1 MKKGKQIDVK
11 LNLSVRTFYIFI
23 ALGILAIAGVGVY
36 AASYSAAGA
45 GHPYSEITT
54 CGEGQFLEV
63 IGGVWTCATYPSTT
77 SNCQWINYDAKSS
90 SYDPFDNYDDT
101 LTCPK
106 GKALRAIKERAEYIE
121 NDYPSYNYNP
131 NDPNQYQYDNTEL
144 VREILCC

>member
-77 SNCQWINYDAKSS
+77 SNCAWINYDAKSD
-90 SYDPFDNYDDT
+90 SYNPFSDEVT
-101 LTCPK
+101 PLTCPP
-106 GKALRAIKERAEYIE
+106 GKALRAIRE
-121 NDYPSYNYNP
+121 NSGYVEDNNPSISTSNV
-131 NDPNQYQYDNTEL
+131 D
-144 VREILCC
+144 VVSEILCC